1 MEDLADEVSFVPD
14 AGRDIAQIFIRCPGH
29 LCGDEKFGQIGG
41 AGRLAGDARSGIE
54 NRLWATAAPAQNPA
68 MPTTHHALLPLTAAA
83 TPVRFQQQTGRPEGP
98 TPPAS

>member
-14 AGRDIAQIFIRCPGH
+14 AGRGIAQIFIRCPGH

-54 NRLWATAAPAQNPA
+54 NRL
-68 MPTTHHALLPLTAAA
+68 
-83 TPVRFQQQTGRPEGP
+83 
-98 TPPAS
+98 